1 MRKIPSCELLDQLD
15 EVDGDKGILLYKL
28 DDYGNKLFKQLE
40 SLNLAEEDRVTI
52 AEAYSEVDEH
62 QTGQLPMTSLDALF
76 RACLRE
82 LPGYEL
88 RKITDNEKSDHL
100 TLVQF
105 ANIFTKQK
113 SSDFANTFKSS
124 IKEATGVINKK
135 NNAVEVEKAET
146 QSYNAS
152 HSYSLAERRAFSTWI
167 NQNLATDKDCKG
179 NVFLFLTSQIPHPFH

>member
-105 ANIFTKQK
+105 ADIFTKQK
-113 SSDFANTFKSS
+113 C
-124 IKEATGVINKK
+124 NK
-135 NNAVEVEKAET
+135 V
-146 QSYNAS
+146 
-152 HSYSLAERRAFSTWI
+152 
-167 NQNLATDKDCKG
+167 G
-179 NVFLFLTSQIPHPFH
+179 